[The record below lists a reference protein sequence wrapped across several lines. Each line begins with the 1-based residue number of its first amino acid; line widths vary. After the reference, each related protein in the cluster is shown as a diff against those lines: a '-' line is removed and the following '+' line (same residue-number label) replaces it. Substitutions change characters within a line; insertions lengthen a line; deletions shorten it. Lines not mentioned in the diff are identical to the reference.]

1 MFFIQFFY
9 ETYLREKMGN
19 RKPTLVILAA
29 GLGSRYG
36 SLKQIDRIGPSG
48 ERIIDYSVYDAL
60 NAGFGKI
67 VYIIRKKFHKEFKEV
82 ILNELPSDIETEIV
96 FQELDSVPSAN
107 SFSKERVK
115 PWGTAHALLCAS
127 SKINE
132 PFAVINAD
140 DFYGAESYKIAA
152 YFLTSNKSD
161 NEHALIG
168 YKINNTL
175 SEYGS
180 VSRGVC
186 ESDSENNLVSIVERT
201 EIKILDSKI
210 IFKDENSNWNSL
222 TGNEIV
228 SMNMFAFKPSILNY
242 FKTYFDEFLEQNKN
256 NLKAEFFLPTVVDNL
271 INSNKAI
278 VKILET
284 NASWFGLTY
293 SEDKPIA
300 KNRITALVNKGTYK
314 NKIWAK

>member
-1 MFFIQFFY
+1 M
-9 ETYLREKMGN
+9 
-19 RKPTLVILAA
+19 KPTLVILAA

-48 ERIIDYSVYDAL
+48 ERIIDYSVSDAV

-67 VYIIRKKFHKEFKEV
+67 IYIIREKFQQQFKEI
-82 ILNELPSDIETEIV
+82 ILNELPSEIETEIV
-96 FQELDSVPSAN
+96 FQELDSVSSKN
-107 SFSKERVK
+107 SYSSERIK
-115 PWGTAHALLCAS
+115 PWGTAHALLSAS

-152 YFLTSNKSD
+152 DFLTSNKSD
-161 NEHALIG
+161 SEHALIG
-168 YKINNTL
+168 YKIKNTL

-186 ESDSENNLVSIVERT
+186 EFDSENNLLSIVERT
-201 EIKILDSKI
+201 EIKILDNKI
-210 IFKDENSNWNSL
+210 VFKDENNNWNSL

-242 FKTYFDEFLEQNKN
+242 FKIYFEEFLDKNKN

-278 VKILET
+278 VKILKT

-293 SEDKPIA
+293 SEDKTIA
-300 KNRITALVNKGTYK
+300 RNKIADLINNGVYK
-314 NKIWAK
+314 NNLWK